1 MLLFL
6 QVPEQNL
13 YKRNNLSVKTYSE
26 TMTYGNLIFGI
37 VVLFEVIMK
46 EKIVFSGLIRVFTS
60 KNFSLV
66 PLCLPVIWSTS
77 KW

>member
-26 TMTYGNLIFGI
+26 TMTYGDLIFGI

-66 PLCLPVIWSTS
+66 PLY
-77 KW
+77 